1 MTSERAQAYGRLMK
15 TLESL
20 GGSKLHA
27 DEVQTVRDAA
37 DALFFSEDLDG
48 DPTAQQA
55 LSAFHELT
63 DHLLETARVM
73 PETAHRLTAQVEECG
88 PLAAVG

>member
-1 MTSERAQAYGRLMK
+1 MK
-15 TLESL
+15 TLDNL

-27 DEVQTVRDAA
+27 DEVQLVRETA
-37 DALFFSEDLDG
+37 DALFFYEDLDG

-63 DHLLETARVM
+63 DRLLETERMV